1 MLILMSHFCFV
12 LRVLFQY
19 IFEIAQMSLGS
30 IYLIVVLAL
39 AIIPDVSVQT
49 TQECNTTLS
58 NTTASH
64 KKLHLFLSRP
74 PPPTALFLS
83 FFIQTFFVAKS
94 NTIFPHTHFVGTA
107 GKNLKS

>member
-1 MLILMSHFCFV
+1 MSHFCFV

-49 TQECNTTLS
+49 TQECNTLS

-83 FFIQTFFVAKS
+83 FFLQTFFVAKS

-107 GKNLKS
+107 GKKSKVLT

>member
-1 MLILMSHFCFV
+1 
-12 LRVLFQY
+12 
-19 IFEIAQMSLGS
+19 MSLGS

-49 TQECNTTLS
+49 TQECNTLS

-64 KKLHLFLSRP
+64 KKLHLFLSG
-74 PPPTALFLS
+74 PPTALFLS
-83 FFIQTFFVAKS
+83 FFLQTFFVAKS
-94 NTIFPHTHFVGTA
+94 NTIFPHTHFVGRA